1 MDSEL
6 GVAAPHAE
14 GGARG
19 EAGQGPLDED
29 VGAPVE
35 AEVVKVDSRAQR

>member
-1 MDSEL
+1 M
-6 GVAAPHAE
+6 GVPASHPE
-14 GGARG
+14 RGARG
-19 EAGQGPLDED
+19 EAGQGPFDEE